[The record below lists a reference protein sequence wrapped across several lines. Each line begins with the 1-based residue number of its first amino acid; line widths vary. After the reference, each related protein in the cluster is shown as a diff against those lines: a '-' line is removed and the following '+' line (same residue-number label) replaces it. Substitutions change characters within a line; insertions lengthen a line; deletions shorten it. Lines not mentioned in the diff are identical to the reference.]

1 MKTNEVLIVARPGL
15 VRDGLVDMVSA
26 ISGLESLEPA
36 ADGPAAVT
44 RLGYHRQALVL
55 LDASLPEDEALV
67 AWLEIKGRYP
77 DVRGM
82 AIAGGARQ
90 QKVLLE
96 AGVQTVFLEGVSPA
110 DLAQDIKATANR
122 PEDKGK
128 SGRLHYLDWLRVL
141 AILIVFLFHAV
152 HPFDIADWHIKNGDQ
167 SLAVT
172 AFLAFFFPWGM
183 PFFFTLA
190 GAGSWFAL
198 QRRTAGQFAAE
209 RFGRLLIPFVLGA
222 ALLTPLQRFFEWRHR
237 HPGEPLPGV
246 MTTLF
251 DLEEVTFGPKIFGW
265 AGFHLW
271 FLGFLF
277 AFSLLALP
285 LFMWLKGEGG
295 GRFLDRVA
303 RLTSGRGGLLLF
315 LVPLLFI
322 QLTIRPLFPAEH
334 DWADFTVQMAFFIL
348 GFVLFADQ
356 RFQRAIRRDGRPMLV
371 GAAITSLAILAV
383 LALGDPLT
391 WLESPDMPHF
401 YFIWALV
408 SINAWLWTVAVLAIG
423 RRYLNFDHRW
433 QRAGRQVIVPFF
445 ALHQPVIVVIAFYV
459 VQMNAGIPLKLPL
472 VVVSAFLV
480 SLGLV
485 VTLSRLP
492 HWRSVITR
500 RFTAPAPEM
509 AQ

>member
-26 ISGLESLEPA
+26 ISGLETLEPA
-36 ADGPAAVT
+36 ADGPAAVR
-44 RLGYHRQALVL
+44 RLGSHRQALVL
-55 LDASLPEDEALV
+55 LDASLPEDETLA

-77 DVRGM
+77 DVRSL
-82 AIAGGARQ
+82 AITRSARQ
-90 QKVLLE
+90 QKILLE
-96 AGVQTVFLEGVSPA
+96 AGVQAVFLEGISPA
-110 DLAQDIKATANR
+110 DLAQEIKALAVE
-122 PEDKGK
+122 PEDKDK
-128 SGRLHYLDWLRVL
+128 SDRLHYLDWLRVL

-167 SLAVT
+167 SLVVT

-209 RFGRLLIPFVLGA
+209 RFRRLLIPFILGA

-237 HPGEPLPGV
+237 HPGEPFPGV
-246 MTTLF
+246 LTALGN
-251 DLEEVTFGPKIFGW
+251 LEEVTFGPTIFGW

-285 LFMWLKGEGG
+285 IFLWLKSEGG
-295 GRFLDRVA
+295 GRILDRVA
-303 RLTSGRGGLLLF
+303 RLTSCRGGLLLF
-315 LVPLLFI
+315 LVPLLLI
-322 QLTIRPLFPAEH
+322 QLTVRPLFPAEH
-334 DWADFTVQMAFFIL
+334 DWGDFATQMAFFIL

-356 RFQRAIRRDGRPMLV
+356 RFQRAIQRDGRLMLV
-371 GAAITSLAILAV
+371 GAAVTSLAILAV

-391 WLESPDMPHF
+391 WLASPDMPHF
-401 YFIWALV
+401 YFVWALV
-408 SINAWLWTVAVLAIG
+408 SVNAWLWTVAVLAIG
-423 RRYLNFDHRW
+423 RRFLNFDHRW
-433 QRAGRQVIVPFF
+433 QRAGRRVIMPFF

-459 VQMNAGIPLKLPL
+459 VQMNAGIPLKLSL
-472 VVVSAFLV
+472 VVVSAFAV
-480 SLGLV
+480 SLGLSLLPGRIARRPATIARRPLTTKTEV
-485 VTLSRLP
+485 V
-492 HWRSVITR
+492 
-500 RFTAPAPEM
+500 
-509 AQ
+509 

>member
-26 ISGLESLEPA
+26 ISGLKTLQPA
-36 ADGPAAVT
+36 ADGPTAVK

-55 LDASLPEDEALV
+55 LDASLPEDEALN
-67 AWLEIKGRYP
+67 AWLEIK
-77 DVRGM
+77 VRFPAVRCL
-82 AIAGGARQ
+82 AIAENARQ
-90 QKVLLE
+90 QEVLRE
-96 AGVQTVFLEGVSPA
+96 VGVQAAFLEGVSPA
-110 DLAQDIKATANR
+110 DLAQEIKALAVR
-122 PEDKGK
+122 PEDKDK

-209 RFGRLLIPFVLGA
+209 RFRRLLIPFILGA

-237 HPGEPLPGV
+237 HPGEPFPGV
-246 MTTLF
+246 LTTLF
-251 DLEEVTFGPKIFGW
+251 DLEQLTFGPKIFGW

-285 LFMWLKGEGG
+285 LFLWLKSQGG
-295 GRFLDRVA
+295 SRVLDRVA

-315 LVPLLFI
+315 LIPLLLI
-322 QLTIRPLFPAEH
+322 QLTVRPLFPAEH
-334 DWADFTVQMAFFIL
+334 DWADFAIQMAFFVL
-348 GFVLFADQ
+348 GFVLFADP
-356 RFQRAIRRDGRPMLV
+356 RFQRAIRRDGRPMLM
-371 GAAITSLAILAV
+371 GAVITSLAILAV

-401 YFIWALV
+401 YFVWALV
-408 SINAWLWTVAVLAIG
+408 SVNAWLWTVAVLAIG
-423 RRYLNFDHRW
+423 RRFLNFDHRW
-433 QRAGRQVIVPFF
+433 QRAGRRVIMPFF
-445 ALHQPVIVVIAFYV
+445 ALHQPVIVVIAFFV
-459 VQMNAGIPLKLPL
+459 VQMEAGIPLKLPL

-485 VTLSRLP
+485 VAIDRLP
-492 HWRSVITR
+492 GWRASISR
-500 RFTAPAPEM
+500 RITAPAL
-509 AQ
+509 A